1 MTAAKQRDT
10 VGGFALYVVAVVAGV
25 IAGIVGTAFREA
37 LVLANQFRLDVVAY
51 FHQWPLI
58 GWVVPVGAA
67 AIAVASREVH
77 RRAGSGIGWQRRSTY
92 RGPSASAG
100 DERSAESGSGEV
112 HRWRARYWVRSGA
125 RS

>member
-67 AIAVASREVH
+67 AIAVA
-77 RRAGSGIGWQRRSTY
+77 I
-92 RGPSASAG
+92 
-100 DERSAESGSGEV
+100 
-112 HRWRARYWVRSGA
+112 ARYIVVRVP
-125 RS
+125 